1 MNNLKIKPHQ
11 LVSIFASTAL
21 ISGVFL
27 PILSIPFLGDQT
39 FYQNQQYISIFI
51 IINAI
56 LISFISFTRL
66 KIALWLLALMVS
78 GSLIYAYN
86 DFQGTMSEF
95 DNMMGDG
102 VSSEFLKKMK
112 NSFMASIEIKYGIY
126 FLILGVIL
134 TFLSAAWK
142 K

>member
-1 MNNLKIKPHQ
+1 MNSLKIKQYQ
-11 LVSIFASTAL
+11 LLSISASTAL

-56 LISFISFTRL
+56 LISLISFTRL
-66 KIALWLLALMVS
+66 KMFLWLLALMVS
-78 GSLIYAYN
+78 GSLIYAYT

-95 DNMMGDG
+95 DQMMGDG
-102 VSSEFLKKMK
+102 VASEFIKKMK
-112 NSFMASIEIKYGIY
+112 NSFMASIEIKYGVY
-126 FLILGVIL
+126 FLILGVLL
-134 TFLSAAWK
+134 TFISAAWK